1 MNINIICI
9 GKIKEKFLKDAV
21 NEYVKRIS
29 RFAKVK
35 ITELPDEAVPEKM
48 SEAEEKNVLKK
59 EGEKILA
66 ALSPSDY
73 VIALCVEGKQMGS
86 VELAE
91 HLSECFLRGKSSISF
106 IIGGSL
112 GLLEEVK
119 KRSSLR
125 LSFSKMTFPH
135 QLMRIILLEQV
146 YRCFKINANETYH
159 K

>member
-1 MNINIICI
+1 M
-9 GKIKEKFLKDAV
+9 KEKFLKDAA

-29 RFAKVK
+29 RFSKVK
-35 ITELPDEAVPEKM
+35 ITELSDEAVPEKM
-48 SEAEEKNVLKK
+48 SEAEEKSVLKK

-66 ALSPSDY
+66 TLSPSDY
-73 VIALCVEGKQMGS
+73 VIALCVEGKQMES

-91 HLSECFLRGKSSISF
+91 HLSECFLRGKSSITF

-112 GLLEEVK
+112 GLSEEVK
-119 KRSSLR
+119 KRSCLR